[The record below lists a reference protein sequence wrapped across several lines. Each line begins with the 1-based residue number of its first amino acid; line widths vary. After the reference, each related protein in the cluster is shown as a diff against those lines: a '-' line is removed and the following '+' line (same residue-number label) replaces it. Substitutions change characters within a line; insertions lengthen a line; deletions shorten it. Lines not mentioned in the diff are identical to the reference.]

1 MQLHAIETR
10 ELVPDPAADATRVA
24 QSSLAVG
31 EMVES
36 MKGVGLPVR
45 LTLPAQSTF
54 SRMVKLPAMSGSDL
68 AQTVMYE
75 AKQNIPYP
83 LEEVIWDHRIVYETQ
98 AHEPEVLIAA
108 AKTDL
113 LEEWTAAVSGAGMEP
128 NGIELAT
135 IALYNAFRYNYG
147 EPEGCT
153 LLIDLGAR
161 TTNLLFIE
169 PGKFFIRTISSGGS
183 TLTSAVAKEFA
194 EPFTMAE
201 ARKRATGFIGQGSNF
216 AEPEDQDQARLAKVL
231 RNAVTRLHAEVTRSI
246 SFYRSQQA
254 GAAPQRVLLCGNGAQ
269 TPLMPEFWEE
279 KLGLPV
285 EMFNPLR
292 CIAASKNT
300 NAAELALSAAQLG
313 EHVGLALQGI
323 FQCPVSINLL
333 PPALRRK
340 SRIGQVALVISL
352 SAACIT
358 APLIAWGFHLLHN
371 EDLATNQ
378 VEVLKEKVKG
388 FKKVATELEEL
399 QQGIDADF
407 RKTKPLEQ
415 AIYERGYWVTLLD
428 QIHAC
433 LPKENIWITTFELK
447 PPETE
452 PAGSTEKSASKGS
465 EKEQQNK
472 QPATRLILKGLY
484 RATQTEKGEAVV
496 GEFVNAL
503 KAMSEPTAQH
513 WAAQN
518 GLKAAQNSFN
528 GAKNGLKVA
537 EDKSKSLSMSPPTE
551 STDKARRDLAKAQQE
566 LDKAQQELDKAKQE
580 LDKAKKNLSEAAD
593 GLAKAGLTVRSAAC
607 KLAPEETWAITPQ
620 PAAGQHTA
628 WAYDFSIPLD
638 LLTPPAQNPALTP

>member
-1 MQLHAIETR
+1 MSIPKRIFTLSSGSQTVSLAEFRPDKKGALQLHAIETR
-10 ELVPDPAADATRVA
+10 ELVPDPAGDATRVA
-24 QSSLAVG
+24 QSALAIG

-36 MKGVGLPVR
+36 MKGNGLPVR

-83 LEEVIWDHRIVYETQ
+83 LEEVVWDHRIVYETQ

-113 LEEWTAAVSGAGMEP
+113 LEEWTAAVDGAGMQP

-216 AEPEDQDQARLAKVL
+216 AEPEDPEQARLAKVL

-300 NAAELALSAAQLG
+300 NAASLALSAAQLG
-313 EHVGLALQGI
+313 EHVGLALQGV
-323 FQCPVSINLL
+323 FQCPVSVNLL

-340 SRIGQVALVISL
+340 SRVGQVALVIGL

-358 APLIAWGFHLLHN
+358 APLLAWGFHLRHN
-371 EDLATNQ
+371 ADLATKQ
-378 VEVLKEKVKG
+378 ADSLTPRIAEV
-388 FKKVATELEEL
+388 KKVASQLKEL
-399 QQGIDADF
+399 QGQIDATL
-407 RKTKPLEQ
+407 KSTKPLEQ
-415 AIYERGYWVTLLD
+415 AIFERRYWMTLLD

-433 LPKENIWITTFELK
+433 LPEELVWITSFELEPSKENKGDEAASSTAPPAPPTAGGKTQALK
-447 PPETE
+447 QQTVRLLL
-452 PAGSTEKSASKGS
+452 KGFYM
-465 EKEQQNK
+465 ENQKGAEVVDAFGKALKEQ
-472 QPATRLILKGLY
+472 
-484 RATQTEKGEAVV
+484 
-496 GEFVNAL
+496 
-503 KAMSEPTAQH
+503 SELVSEYF
-513 WAAQN
+513 AAQN
-518 GLKAAQNSFN
+518 KL
-528 GAKNGLKVA
+528 
-537 EDKSKSLSMSPPTE
+537 KSLGSPTAK
-551 STDKARRDLAKAQQE
+551 DAREEAQT
-566 LDKAQQELDKAKQE
+566 A
-580 LDKAKKNLSEAAD
+580 EAA
-593 GLAKAGLTVRSAAC
+593 LNKAEENLKKAGLTALPVAYT
-607 KLAPEETWAITPQ
+607 LAPVEDWIKTNKPHPTEWAQ
-620 PAAGQHTA
+620 
-628 WAYDFSIPLD
+628 DFTIPLD
-638 LLTPPAQNPALTP
+638 LSAPPAKIPVLTP

>member
-1 MQLHAIETR
+1 MSTPKRIFTLSSGSQTVSLAEFRPDKKGALQLHAIETR
-10 ELVPDPAADATRVA
+10 ELVPDPAGDATRVA
-24 QSSLAVG
+24 QSALAIG

-36 MKGVGLPVR
+36 MKGSGLPVR

-54 SRMVKLPAMSGSDL
+54 SRMVKLPAMSGADL
-68 AQTVMYE
+68 AQTVMFE

-83 LEEVIWDHRIVYETQ
+83 LEEVVWDHRIVYETQ

-113 LEEWTAAVSGAGMEP
+113 LEEWTAAVDGAGMQP

-216 AEPEDQDQARLAKVL
+216 AEPEDPEQARLAKVL

-300 NAAELALSAAQLG
+300 NAASLALSAAQLG

-323 FQCPVSINLL
+323 FQCPVSVNLL

-340 SRIGQVALVISL
+340 SRIGQVALVIGL
-352 SAACIT
+352 SAACLA
-358 APLIAWGFHLLHN
+358 APLFAWGVHLRQDAGWASKQA
-371 EDLATNQ
+371 DLLNPRIAI
-378 VEVLKEKVKG
+378 V
-388 FKKVATELEEL
+388 KKVAGQLKEL
-399 QQGIDADF
+399 QQEIDLTL
-407 RKTKPLEQ
+407 KSTKPLEQ
-415 AIYERGYWVTLLD
+415 AVFERRYWMTLLD

-433 LPKENIWITTFELK
+433 LPEELVWITSFELE
-447 PPETE
+447 PPKKTE
-452 PAGSTEKSASKGS
+452 PEESTPAPKAAPGGA
-465 EKEQQNK
+465 KEQAAK
-472 QPATRLILKGLY
+472 QPPVRLILKGFY
-484 RATQTEKGEAVV
+484 MENSKKAEVV
-496 GEFVNAL
+496 ASFGNSLTKQSKLVSEYWSAQEAL
-503 KAMSEPTAQH
+503 KSLGATA
-513 WAAQN
+513 
-518 GLKAAQNSFN
+518 
-528 GAKNGLKVA
+528 AK
-537 EDKSKSLSMSPPTE
+537 
-551 STDKARRDLAKAQQE
+551 KAREEA
-566 LDKAQQELDKAKQE
+566 
-580 LDKAKKNLSEAAD
+580 EAA
-593 GLAKAGLTVRSAAC
+593 LNTSAEALKNAGLTTHPIPFT
-607 KLAPEETWAITPQ
+607 LAPVGDWIISNKNDPTEWAQ
-620 PAAGQHTA
+620 
-628 WAYDFSIPLD
+628 DFAIPLE
-638 LLTPPAQNPALTP
+638 LSAPPAKSPVLTP